1 VRHSFLNEY
10 LESFSAIEGAF
21 QFDAALLFM
30 AYNQLIQSQGIWGD
44 TLEIGVRHG
53 LSSIAVAALRG
64 ADRRFF
70 AVDLF
75 DASDSQ
81 NALPGG
87 SGNKGAFVRN
97 LKAFYDNTEFLQV
110 LQCDS
115 AELEPADLGSQFS
128 FCHIDG
134 GHSDAETYQDL
145 ELCSEILLAGGLLAL
160 DDYFNPSFPGV
171 CEGAVRFRLDYA
183 GALKP
188 IAIGL
193 NKVLFQKP
201 PSAFSPNAM
210 FANVFSHVPK
220 ASATLWG
227 VSVNLFWPSFQYF
240 FDLSRSTPASLVSSS
255 PSNLRAAFEP
265 QAATINAN
273 PRECILLPVKIINTS
288 AIPFQC
294 GDGTFALS
302 YHLLSGDGVMLKH
315 DNLCNFFNDQLEPG
329 EERLVELSILAP
341 EVKGHYLVEID
352 IVWEGIAWF
361 KDKGNPTRI
370 VSLTVS

>member
-1 VRHSFLNEY
+1 
-10 LESFSAIEGAF
+10 
-21 QFDAALLFM
+21 M

-53 LSSIAVAALRG
+53 LSSIAVASLRG
-64 ADRRFF
+64 AGRRFF

-75 DASDSQ
+75 DESDSQ

-87 SGNKGAFVRN
+87 SGNRDAVVRN
-97 LKAFYDNTEFLQV
+97 LKAFYGNTDFLQV

-115 AELEPADLGSQFS
+115 AELKAGDLGSQFS

-134 GHSDAETYQDL
+134 GHSDAETYHDL
-145 ELCSEILLAGGLLAL
+145 ELCSEILVPGGLLAL
-160 DDYFNPSFPGV
+160 DDYFNASFPGV
-171 CEGAVRFRLDYA
+171 CEGAVRFRLDHA
-183 GALKP
+183 SALKP
-188 IAIGL
+188 IAIGF

-201 PSAFSPNAM
+201 TSAFSPNAM
-210 FANVFSHVPK
+210 FAKVFSHVPK
-220 ASATLWG
+220 VRATLWG
-227 VSVNLFWPSFQYF
+227 VPVNLFWSRFQYF
-240 FDLSRSTPASLVSSS
+240 FDLSRSTPTSLVSSS

-265 QAATINAN
+265 QTATINAH
-273 PRECILLPVKIINTS
+273 PRESILLAVKIMNTS
-288 AIPFQC
+288 TIPFQC
-294 GDGTFALS
+294 GDGTFGLS

-315 DNLCNFFNDQLEPG
+315 DNPRNFFNDQLEPG

-341 EVKGHYLVEID
+341 AVKGHYLVEID

-361 KDKGNPTRI
+361 KDKGNPASI

>member
-1 VRHSFLNEY
+1 MRLGFLNEY
-10 LESFSAIEGAF
+10 QESFSSIEGAF

-30 AYNQLIQSQGIWGD
+30 AYNQLIQSQGIRGD

-64 ADRRFF
+64 PGRRFF

-75 DASDSQ
+75 DEADSP

-87 SGNKGAFVRN
+87 SGSRDVMVSN
-97 LKAFYDNTEFLQV
+97 LKRFYDDIDFIQV

-115 AELEPADLGSQFS
+115 AELKPADLGSHFS

-134 GHSDAETYQDL
+134 GHSDAETYHDL
-145 ELCSEILLAGGLLAL
+145 ELCAEILLPGGLLAL

-171 CEGAVRFRLDYA
+171 SEGAVRFNLNHA
-183 GALKP
+183 GALQP
-188 IAIGL
+188 IAIGF

-201 PSAFSPNAM
+201 TSASSLNAM
-210 FANVFSHVPK
+210 FARIFSHVPK

-227 VSVNLFWPSFQYF
+227 MRVHLFWSRFQHF
-240 FDLSRSTPASLVSSS
+240 FDLGQSTAASLISRA
-255 PSNLRAAFEP
+255 PSDLRAVFKP
-265 QAATINAN
+265 QSAAINAN
-273 PRECILLPVKIINTS
+273 PQESVRLPVKIINTS
-288 AIPFQC
+288 AIPFHC
-294 GDGTFALS
+294 IDSTFGLS
-302 YHLLSGDGVMLKH
+302 YHLLSDDGVMLTH
-315 DNLCNFFNDQLEPG
+315 DNPRNLFNDQLAPG
-329 EERLVELSILAP
+329 EERLIELSILAP
-341 EVKGHYLVEID
+341 EVKGHYLLEID

-361 KDKGNPTRI
+361 KDKGNPTSL